1 MEELKK
7 TFRNFNQKI
16 SDSSIRIYALNITKL
31 YKELGGEGDVKVSL
45 FEKTEPVL
53 KHIDEMKG
61 TDNTKKNKLSSIIS
75 FLLASKVSK
84 DIIDKYSN
92 KIASYS
98 DNIEK
103 VKSQM
108 KWSEKEEKNVL
119 SVNDIE
125 TYISLL
131 KSKLPNEP
139 KTYKDFLEWM
149 YYLVSAFHINF
160 PLRNDLGN
168 AEIYSTSE
176 FKKIEPNKDTNYL
189 IINSKDLTIKVI
201 LNKYKTKKTYGEI
214 DFMITDKELVSDFV
228 KYYKFVKPY
237 MIAYN
242 NGDYN
247 HSLFFDRDFKKFSS
261 NEFSRFF
268 ERALDGTGKHLTTT
282 MIRKIVVSSLYDI
295 GKMKKLAYVMG
306 HSLQMQLTDYSKQT
320 VKDKLN

>member
-1 MEELKK
+1 MENLKK
-7 TFRNFNQKI
+7 TIRDYNPNI
-16 SDSSIRIYALNITKL
+16 ADSSIRIYALNIAKL
-31 YKELGGEGDVKVSL
+31 YKELGGEGDVNVSL
-45 FEKTEPVL
+45 FKKTDEVL
-53 KHIDEMKG
+53 KHLDEMKAS
-61 TDNTKKNKLSSIIS
+61 DNTKKNKLSSIITY
-75 FLLASKVSK
+75 LLASKVDK
-84 DIIDKYSN
+84 DIVNKYSN
-92 KIASYS
+92 KIATFS

-103 VKSQM
+103 VKSEM
-108 KWSEKEEKNVL
+108 KWSSKEEKNVL

-125 TYISLL
+125 TYVSLL
-131 KSKLPNEP
+131 KSKLPTEP

-214 DFMITDKELVSDFV
+214 DFMITDKELVADFI
-228 KYYKFVKPY
+228 KYYKLVKPY
-237 MIAYN
+237 VLAYN
-242 NGDYN
+242 NGEYD
-247 HSLFFDRDFKKFSS
+247 HSLFFDKDFKKFSS

-268 ERALDGTGKHLTTT
+268 EKAFNGTGKHITTT

-295 GKMKKLAYVMG
+295 QRVKEMSRIMG
-306 HSLQMQLTDYSKQT
+306 HTVSMGFDTYSKPT
-320 VKDKLN
+320 VKDK

>member
-1 MEELKK
+1 MDNLKK
-7 TFRNFNQKI
+7 TIRDYNPNI
-16 SDSSIRIYALNITKL
+16 ADSSIRIYALNIAKL
-31 YKELGGEGDVKVSL
+31 YKELGGEGDVNVSL
-45 FEKTEPVL
+45 FKKTDEVL
-53 KHIDEMKG
+53 KHLDEMKAS
-61 TDNTKKNKLSSIIS
+61 DNTKKNKLSSIITY
-75 FLLASKVSK
+75 LLASKVDK
-84 DIIDKYSN
+84 DIVNKYSN
-92 KIASYS
+92 KIASFT

-103 VKSQM
+103 VKSEM
-108 KWSEKEEKNVL
+108 KWSSKEEKNIL

-125 TYISLL
+125 TYVSLL
-131 KSKLPNEP
+131 KSKLPAEP

-149 YYLVSAFHINF
+149 HYLVSAFHINF

-214 DFMITDKELVSDFV
+214 DFMITDKELVADFI
-228 KYYKFVKPY
+228 KYYKLVKPY
-237 MIAYN
+237 VLAYN
-242 NGDYN
+242 NGEYD
-247 HSLFFDRDFKKFSS
+247 HSLFFDKDFKKFSS

-268 ERALDGTGKHLTTT
+268 EKAFNGTGKHITTT

>member
-1 MEELKK
+1 MEDLKK
-7 TFRNFNQKI
+7 TIRDFNPRI

-31 YKELGGEGDVKVSL
+31 YKELGGEGDVNVSL
-45 FEKTEPVL
+45 FKKTGEVL
-53 KHIDEMKG
+53 KHIDEMKS

-75 FLLASKVSK
+75 YLLASKVDK

-92 KIASYS
+92 KIASYT

-103 VKSQM
+103 VKSEM

-125 TYISLL
+125 TYVHLL

-149 YYLVSAFHINF
+149 HYLVSAFHINF

-189 IINSKDLTIKVI
+189 IINSKDFTIKVI
-201 LNKYKTKKTYGEI
+201 LNKYKTKRTYGII
-214 DFMITDKELVSDFV
+214 DFQITDKDLVSDFI
-228 KYYKFVKPY
+228 KYYKYVKPY
-237 MIAYN
+237 VIAFN
-242 NGDYN
+242 NGEYD
-247 HSLFFDRDFKKFSS
+247 HSLFFDRDFKKFTS

-268 ERALDGTGKHLTTT
+268 ERAFHGTGKHLTTT

-295 GKMKKLAYVMG
+295 QRVKEMSRIMG
-306 HSLQMQLTDYSKQT
+306 HTVSIGFDTYSKPT
-320 VKDKLN
+320 VKDK